1 MKDDSTP
8 RLEFY
13 TRSDILLFFS
23 PSSRP
28 AQLGNEVRGV
38 SPNGIFFNLFKTVCV
53 QKECKLNLVNSHL
66 SNPLG
71 LDVFIAVR
79 CVDRKADEKYVLDY
93 GENHANKVEKIIQI
107 KLRKSCK

>member
-1 MKDDSTP
+1 M
-8 RLEFY
+8 EFY
-13 TRSDILLFFS
+13 TRSDILVFFS
-23 PSSRP
+23 PSSQP

-38 SPNGIFFNLFKTVCV
+38 SPNGKIFKTVCV

-93 GENHANKVEKIIQI
+93 GENHANKVEKIMQI
-107 KLRKSCK
+107 KLCPTQILSR

>member
-1 MKDDSTP
+1 M
-8 RLEFY
+8 EFY
-13 TRSDILLFFS
+13 TRSDILVFFS
-23 PSSRP
+23 PSSQP

-38 SPNGIFFNLFKTVCV
+38 SPNGKIFKTVCV

-93 GENHANKVEKIIQI
+93 GENHANKVVPHTNSIT
-107 KLRKSCK
+107 LNFCSLVLLLFTAPG